1 MKYFNKDNNEIT
13 EEQYNTLVNSGKDFE
28 MYNPIV
34 DQEAENLKPNS
45 GRVTGLKQL
54 SDADQATKDA
64 NDAQW
69 IIDNPWTTQLAPA
82 KEYKINS
89 MRKKIRN
96 KFEKYVDRHYAKA
109 SRRGTDTVPDAIK
122 TYANELDTFW
132 DEVKDE
138 VNALSTIE
146 EVQAYKIRE
155 KTWPTDPE
163 E

>member
-64 NDAQW
+64 NDALW
-69 IIDNPWTTQLAPA
+69 IIVNQWTTQLAPA

-109 SRRGTDTVPDAIK
+109 NRRGTDTVPDAIK